1 MFNKSSD
8 QTTPPSGS
16 GASRPSNV
24 KSVFSSDLK
33 ITGEITSLG
42 DIEMMGEVDGN
53 ISARSVIIGSEGRM
67 TGTVTAETIEVRGK
81 MAGQIAAGT
90 FTLRAAAQVAADVD
104 YGNLVIESG
113 SQIEGH
119 FSRIK
124 G

>member
-1 MFNKSSD
+1 MFNKSTD

-16 GASRPSNV
+16 GPTRPSNV
-24 KSVFSSDLK
+24 KSVFASDLK

-53 ISARSVIIGSEGRM
+53 ISARTVIIGSEGRM
-67 TGTVTAETIEVRGK
+67 TGTVTAETVEVRGK

-124 G
+124 S